1 MASRHR
7 GRRPSPNLPRT
18 PVLGPS
24 SLMSPVGILRLPP
37 KASKAQPGSNGQM
50 RLILAG
56 FGVVG
61 RSFFELLREKTPELT
76 SKYGFVP
83 RVVAIV
89 DSAGYAYDDKGLDTA
104 RILKAKAKSGRVG
117 PPPEEPVKEIIS
129 RTEADVLVE
138 ATPTNF
144 KSGEP
149 GLSHLRAAFVSKKH
163 VVTCNKGPL
172 GIAFQALHEL
182 ARHNGV
188 EFRYSGAV
196 GGGTPILDFGK
207 TCSTGDDV
215 TMITGILNG
224 TCNFILTR
232 MEQDHLD
239 FEDALTLAQKGG
251 YAERDPT
258 LDVSGY
264 DSAVKISIIANHLKI
279 SRATAAEVKT
289 KGIQAVESSDVAD
302 ALSKGK
308 AVRLLATAAKD
319 LSVEPVL
326 IPRDDPLCVSGPYN
340 AVKFHC
346 RSSGPKVIVGK
357 GAGGPE
363 TASSILRDLIE
374 IRGSMDGERK

>member
-1 MASRHR
+1 MLYRQEYTEKAWATT
-7 GRRPSPNLPRT
+7 L
-18 PVLGPS
+18 
-24 SLMSPVGILRLPP
+24 P
-37 KASKAQPGSNGQM
+37 KASKDHVGSSAPM
-50 RLILAG
+50 RVVLAG

-61 RSFFELLREKTPELT
+61 RSFFELLRDKTPELA
-76 SKYGFVP
+76 SRYGFVP

-89 DSAGYAYDDKGLDTA
+89 DSTGYAFDEKGLDLA
-104 RILKAKAKSGRVG
+104 RILRAKAKTGKVG
-117 PPPEEPVKEIIS
+117 PAADRPVKDIIS

-144 KSGEP
+144 RSGEP
-149 GLSHLRAAFVSKKH
+149 GLSHVRAAFISKKH

-172 GIAFQALHEL
+172 GIAFQALNEL

-188 EFRYSGAV
+188 QFRYSGAV

-207 TCSTGDDV
+207 TCSTGDEV
-215 TMITGILNG
+215 TKITGILNG

-239 FEDALTLAQKGG
+239 FRDALGLAQKEG
-251 YAERDPT
+251 YAEKDPT
-258 LDVSGY
+258 LDVNGY

-279 SRATAAEVKT
+279 SRATVAEVKT
-289 KGIQAVESSDVAD
+289 KGIQAVSSAEVSD
-302 ALSKGK
+302 ALAKGK
-308 AVRLLATAAKD
+308 AVRLVATAD
-319 LSVEPVL
+319 NELTVEPVV

-363 TASSILRDLIE
+363 TASSMLRDLIE
-374 IRGSMDGERK
+374 IRGSMDGTTKK